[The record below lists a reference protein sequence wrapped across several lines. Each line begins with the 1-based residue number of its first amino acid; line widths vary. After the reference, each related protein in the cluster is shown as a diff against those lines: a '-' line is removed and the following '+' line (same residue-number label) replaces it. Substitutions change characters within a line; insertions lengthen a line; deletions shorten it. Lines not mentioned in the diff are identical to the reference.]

1 MSGNSNNGGETF
13 VVLPPCTESNRKQI
27 IFGRNGTGPSDQVME
42 VVYQPAP
49 AGGSSEAVSLPN
61 GCEIE
66 GGTAAYAAILNKPA
80 GSWGAES
87 GSNEKAVTVGLSYCG
102 DAPAE
107 DGKVSSLDLV
117 RLGLERGD
125 SATGTIDALV
135 QLVEKHGSQDRNALK
150 AAFVICD
157 PAAVWLLNVAGQF
170 WAAKQVQDTSIALAA
185 TGFTIGT
192 AFDRSSEGLADKAKE
207 VGAWDGSGEFSF
219 SVAFGGSSA
228 TELATRSWPA
238 HEPGAEGAFGLKQMF
253 ECLRAAAPSAPAVTG
268 SSQVSV
274 LTGAGELPCH
284 WFTATPQVEES
295 VFKPFIFTAGAKISP
310 LTRVPEGESQ
320 TLLHR
325 LHSNRKWEAVGSL
338 LSSLE
343 ATCVDE
349 VNRFLSEHSGEPSQ
363 ELDELMKDCV
373 EAEVKFYR

>member
-1 MSGNSNNGGETF
+1 MSGNNHGGETF

-42 VVYQPAP
+42 VVYQPAS
-49 AGGSSEAVSLPN
+49 GSPEAVSLPN

-66 GGTAAYAAILNKPA
+66 AGAVAYAVILNKPA

-102 DAPAE
+102 VDAATVE
-107 DGKVSSLDLV
+107 GKVSPLDLV

-125 SATGTIDALV
+125 SATGTIDALG
-135 QLVEKHGSQDRNALK
+135 QLVEKHGTEDRNALR

-170 WAAKQVQDTSIALAA
+170 WAARQVQDTSIALAA

-219 SVAFGGSSA
+219 SVAFGGCN
-228 TELATRSWPA
+228 ELATRSWPA
-238 HEPGAEGAFGLKQMF
+238 HEPGAEGVFGLKQMF

-310 LTRVPEGESQ
+310 LTRVPEGEAQ